1 MTIAVSVRF
10 APGTEFSLSPK
21 LRLGSDEARRWLDEQ
36 FVALGAEPMRAS
48 GKVLVA
54 DKVLAVASA
63 AGGGGGG
70 RAGGGGGPPPA
81 RGGPPPRRG
90 GGRGWAP
97 YSLRGGPGGG
107 GAAGPR
113 RDAAWADRYAAS
125 VVAALGRDVVRVET
139 DTSMVT
145 Y

>member
-54 DKVLAVASA
+54 DKVLAVAAA
-63 AGGGGGG
+63 AG
-70 RAGGGGGPPPA
+70 AGQF
-81 RGGPPPRRG
+81 R
-90 GGRGWAP
+90 
-97 YSLRGGPGGG
+97 S
-107 GAAGPR
+107 
-113 RDAAWADRYAAS
+113 DAAWADRYAAS

>member
-63 AGGGGGG
+63 AGGAAVRG
-70 RAGGGGGPPPA
+70 RAGGGPPH
-81 RGGPPPRRG
+81 PPPR
-90 GGRGWAP
+90 
-97 YSLRGGPGGG
+97 GGG
-107 GAAGPR
+107 GLVVGAYMVLGGAWGGGVALFR

>member
-1 MTIAVSVRF
+1 MMTIEVNVRF
-10 APGTEFSLSPK
+10 APGTVFSLSPK

-54 DKVLAVASA
+54 DKVLAVAAA
-63 AGGGGGG
+63 AG
-70 RAGGGGGPPPA
+70 AGQF
-81 RGGPPPRRG
+81 R
-90 GGRGWAP
+90 
-97 YSLRGGPGGG
+97 S
-107 GAAGPR
+107 
-113 RDAAWADRYAAS
+113 DAAWADRYAAS